1 MPRSHSRTMSNLRLQ
16 RRHYQFIADVINA
29 QGGDVALANAFA
41 AAMGGT
47 NAHFDRMR
55 FMRACGAYDEKPEP
69 KPLCL
74 LCQSE
79 AKP

>member
-1 MPRSHSRTMSNLRLQ
+1 MPRSHTRTMDNLRLQ
-16 RRHYQFIADVINA
+16 RRHYQFIADVVSA
-29 QGGDVALANAFA
+29 QGGNVDLATAFA
-41 AAMGGT
+41 TAMSGT

-55 FMRACGAYDEKPEP
+55 FMRAWGAYDDKPAP

-79 AKP
+79 AK